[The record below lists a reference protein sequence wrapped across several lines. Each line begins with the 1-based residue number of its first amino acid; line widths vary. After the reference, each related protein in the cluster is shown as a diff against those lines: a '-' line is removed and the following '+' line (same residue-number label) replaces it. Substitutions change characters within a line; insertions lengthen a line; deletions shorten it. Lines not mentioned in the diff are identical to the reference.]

1 MIRTFSNSFKVSF
14 AENANTFIH
23 FLKRVPLIGKKIPD
37 TLYKET
43 NVKVALGII
52 GKIIGLL
59 IGFFK
64 KAFYLG
70 VMILLPS
77 YLMTKDIDK
86 SMTNFLHIFFFL
98 SLVLGS
104 LIRTI
109 ILDSTNKKAFNMI
122 NLMRCDAREFY
133 IGEIIYSNIEKFI
146 HFIVPMIIIG
156 LIIGLSPY
164 KAFVLMIEF
173 TFLRFIGEWF
183 NVIVYRKTQI
193 VIVTNNYIMSIASLL
208 GIACAYGLPIVGKTI
223 NFQKVLFNN
232 VTIISILFLGSM
244 AFLYLWK
251 FKGYTL
257 ISKKILTKD
266 KLNDIEAIKTD
277 LKFADVKIDEKKM
290 NKEDLKRGLF
300 ENKQGYEY
308 LNALF
313 FKRHR
318 RIMIAPVR
326 IRVFMILAAF
336 IIISGIMLFFPE
348 HRESLLGV
356 IKKSG
361 PVMVFIMYTMS
372 TGERICKAMFYN
384 CDISLLRYGYYRQ
397 GKVILSNFTSRL
409 KRTVI
414 LNIIPA
420 FALCLAM
427 TGIIA
432 ISGYASELITLIPLF
447 LSILCLACFFAIH
460 HLFLY
465 YVIQPYTKELTVK
478 SPLFKIVNSIIYII
492 SYICLQVK
500 TSSLY
505 FTLGV
510 MIVTII
516 YMLVA
521 LALTYKLAPK
531 TFRLK

>member
-23 FLKRVPLIGKKIPD
+23 FLKKLPIVGKKIPD

-43 NVKVALGII
+43 NVKVALGVV

-59 IGFFK
+59 IGFFR

-70 VMILLPS
+70 VIILLPS
-77 YLMTKDIDK
+77 YLITKDIHK
-86 SMTNFLHIFFFL
+86 SMPTFLHIFFFL
-98 SLVLGS
+98 SLVLGP
-104 LIRTI
+104 LIGTI

-122 NLMRCDAREFY
+122 NLMRCDPREFY
-133 IGEIIYSNIEKFI
+133 IGEILYINIEKFI
-146 HFIVPMIIIG
+146 HFIIPMIIIG
-156 LIIGLSPY
+156 LIIGLPPY

-173 TFLRFIGEWF
+173 TFLRFIGEF
-183 NVIVYRKTQI
+183 INLTVYKKTKI
-193 VIVTNNYIMSIASLL
+193 IMVKNNYIISTVTLL
-208 GIACAYGLPIVGKTI
+208 AMACAYGLPIAGKTI
-223 NFQKVLFNN
+223 DFQSVIFNII
-232 VTIISILFLGSM
+232 TIISILSLGTLS
-244 AFLYLWK
+244 FLYLWN

-266 KLNDIEAIKTD
+266 KLNDLEAIKTD
-277 LKFADVKIDEKKM
+277 IKFADVKIDEKKM

-313 FKRHR
+313 FQRHR
-318 RIMIAPVR
+318 RIMTAPVR

-336 IIISGIMLFFPE
+336 IIISGIALFFPE
-348 HRESLLGV
+348 QRESLFGI

-372 TGERICKAMFYN
+372 TGERICRAMFYN
-384 CDISLLRYGYYRQ
+384 CDVSLLRYGYYRQ

-409 KRTVI
+409 KRTVL

-420 FALCLAM
+420 FALCIAM
-427 TGIIA
+427 TGIII
-432 ISGYASELITLIPLF
+432 ISGYASELITMIPLF
-447 LSILCLACFFAIH
+447 FSILCLACFFAIH

-510 MIVTII
+510 MAVTII
-516 YMLVA
+516 YMILA